1 MYLVEWA
8 LIAVLLFLFCES
20 VSDYGVFLT
29 GNSFFTLHYLNVENF
44 QLYILQ
50 EEIMRARA

>member
-1 MYLVEWA
+1 MYLAEWA

-20 VSDYGVFLT
+20 VSDYDVFLT
-29 GNSFFTLHYLNVENF
+29 SNSFFTLHYLNVENF